1 MFGVL
6 STLLKYIFITIIY
19 LFMYSII
26 RLIYLDIRSVNA
38 QSREIGRN
46 IPYLKLVN
54 RRESL
59 EFKVLETYP
68 LEEDTSF
75 GRNRSNSICI
85 KDPYLSGKHAVI
97 KEKNGVHYITDL
109 GSTNGTLLNGQRLEQ
124 PETAL
129 RDGDRIHAGSL
140 DFLYVS
146 KVNEVK

>member
-19 LFMYSII
+19 LFIYSII

-38 QSREIGRN
+38 QSRETGRN

-54 RRESL
+54 MRESL

-68 LEEDTSF
+68 LDEDESL
-75 GRNRSNSICI
+75 GRNRNNSICI

-97 KEKNGVHYITDL
+97 KEKNGVHYLTDL
-109 GSTNGTLLNGQRLEQ
+109 GSTNGTLVNGQKLERA
-124 PETAL
+124 EAIL
-129 RDGDRIHAGSL
+129 KDGDRIHAGSL
-140 DFLYVS
+140 DFLYVGRMH
-146 KVNEVK
+146 EVQ